1 MLKSVKSKQDI
12 YIHVLR
18 EDGQTA
24 GPIGLKCNDTNGWR
38 GVLYAKQNSKFVF
51 FKIFKKNFS
60 TGNACNI

>member
-38 GVLYAKQNSKFVF
+38 GCYMLNKILNFF
-51 FKIFKKNFS
+51 FKIF
-60 TGNACNI
+60 